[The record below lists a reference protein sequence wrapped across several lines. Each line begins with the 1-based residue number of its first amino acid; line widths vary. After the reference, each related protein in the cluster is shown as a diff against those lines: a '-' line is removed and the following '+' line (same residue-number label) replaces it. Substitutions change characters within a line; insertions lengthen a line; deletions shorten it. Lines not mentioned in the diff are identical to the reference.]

1 MKRLQLFGTK
11 YFLLNS
17 KDADCKK
24 NNDQLP
30 NDRESGPDNTPFT
43 DKEQTRCK
51 LHLLKLPPK
60 ILSQIL
66 ESLDT
71 STLLSLCE
79 VNAQLYEIISNQ
91 FLYPNVVLDNK
102 LSLLKFNALIHSG
115 FHTANALLQRNYD
128 QTLSQNARFLVRSIE
143 FKNPQ
148 CQDSLLKY
156 SKYYR
161 NVGQTSVIGGSY
173 AFNGGGTSSYT
184 SGGKKLSSSMSR
196 TQSNDEASKAS
207 YSASSHHGLGDLGHA
222 AAYCYKALS
231 KLESKYSQ
239 YTYIEL
245 MLDIM
250 DYLPNLSH
258 VILSKVEPGFKIPLW
273 YSSFNDG
280 SREFFKKIINGQQS
294 LNYND
299 LRTFEISQQFVSDY
313 EKKFY
318 SLPRVRILE
327 IRGSLDKRNK
337 HQVHLRPNLLCCFG
351 IINELILQDVLID
364 PESLDTPF
372 EFIPLHLRLDASG
385 VYDLHSSVHLL
396 TLKSCRIVPGN
407 GILKLFHQYFK
418 CVRNLELLALTSKY
432 DMLLCS
438 CFPSLTDLTIDCNS
452 HCFVSEHLVSDNY
465 YYNEDYSSNDYAI
478 DSDDDQASISETLLD
493 RPIDNSLQAP
503 PPTTPVVLS
512 LDLKYLT
519 AASDNNQG
527 QTKKKKMALITKSQ
541 GAFFKHLRIP
551 EFHYLYHYFKELWDR
566 LPRKNINISVVNI
579 PFTNVFPLSPSLYCE
594 KILKS
599 LDDDQQTLIPNSNN
613 NFTNTDEEEEEDRN
627 YYWDSIVRSC
637 LIDNAQN
644 LRCQE
649 QYSDISPADVFN
661 ELDSDMFNNYKN
673 SKYFQDIPNV
683 NLWCFLK
690 SLSKFKSVKIHMLR
704 KWLFCTPRTRYDWE
718 LLLKP
723 VLNVNVPIE
732 VRDKDGFVIY
742 SYGSKKLSS
751 RVR

>member
-1 MKRLQLFGTK
+1 MKRLQLFGTSK

-17 KDADCKK
+17 KDPDCKR
-24 NNDQLP
+24 NDDQTS
-30 NDRESGPDNTPFT
+30 NDTESRKDGISLL
-43 DKEQTRCK
+43 DKDQKRCK

-60 ILSQIL
+60 ILSHIL
-66 ESLDT
+66 ESLDMF
-71 STLLSLCE
+71 TLLSLCE

-91 FLYPNVVLDNK
+91 FLYANIVLDNK

-115 FHTANALLQRNYD
+115 FHTANALLHRNCD
-128 QTLSQNARFLVRSIE
+128 EIVSQNTRFLVRSLE

-161 NVGQTSVIGGSY
+161 KVSQTSVIGGSY
-173 AFNGGGTSSYT
+173 TFDVGGTSSYT
-184 SGGKKLSSSMSR
+184 AGKNLSSPLTR
-196 TQSNDEASKAS
+196 TQTNGEASKFT
-207 YSASSHHGLGDLGHA
+207 YSASSHPGLEDSNHA
-222 AAYCYKALS
+222 AADCYKTLS

-258 VILSKVEPGFKIPLW
+258 IILSKVEPCFKIPLW

-294 LNYND
+294 LNNND

-318 SLPRVRILE
+318 SLPRVKTLE
-327 IRGSLDKRNK
+327 IRGSLDKRHK

-351 IINELILQDVLID
+351 IINELILQDVIID
-364 PESLDTPF
+364 TESLDTPL
-372 EFIPLHLRLDASG
+372 EFIPLHLRLDPSG

-396 TLKSCRIVPGN
+396 TLKSCHIVPGN

-418 CVRNLELLALTSKY
+418 CVKNLELLALTSKY

-465 YYNEDYSSNDYAI
+465 YYKEDFSSNDYAI
-478 DSDDDQASISETLLD
+478 DSDDDGASISETLLD
-493 RPIDNSLQAP
+493 HSIDNSLQAP

-519 AASDNNQG
+519 VASSNNQG
-527 QTKKKKMALITKSQ
+527 QIKKKMALITKSQ

-551 EFHYLYHYFKELWDR
+551 EFHYFYHYFKELWDR
-566 LPRKNINISVVNI
+566 LPRKNININIVNI

-599 LDDDQQTLIPNSNN
+599 LDDDQQTLIPSSNN
-613 NFTNTDEEEEEDRN
+613 NFTNSDEEQEENRN

-644 LRCQE
+644 LRNQD
-649 QYSDISPADVFN
+649 QYSDISPTDLFN

-732 VRDKDGFVIY
+732 VRDRDGFVIY
-742 SYGSKKLSS
+742 SYGAKKLLS
-751 RVR
+751 RAR